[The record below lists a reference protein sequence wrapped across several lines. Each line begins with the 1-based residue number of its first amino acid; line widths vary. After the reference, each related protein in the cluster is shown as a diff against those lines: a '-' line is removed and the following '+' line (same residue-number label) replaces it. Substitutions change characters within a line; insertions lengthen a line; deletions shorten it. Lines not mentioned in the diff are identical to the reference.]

1 MPEIKVKVM
10 HEVGL
15 HARPA
20 SLFVQ
25 TAKKYNADISVK
37 NGGLE
42 VDAKSILSILTL
54 GVSQGTEISINA
66 LGDDAEE
73 ALNALKILVENNF
86 IE

>member
-1 MPEIKVKVM
+1 MPEVKVKVM

-20 SLFVQ
+20 ALFVQ
-25 TAKKYNADISVK
+25 TAKRFNADISVK
-37 NGGLE
+37 NGGQE

-54 GVSQGTEISINA
+54 GVSQGTEISISA
-66 LGDDAEE
+66 LGDDAEQ
-73 ALNALKILVENNF
+73 ALNALKTLIENNF